1 MNLDIEQGKLH
12 IKKRSIQEWMVLVLF
27 LTPFITSFLTEF
39 IGLPSFLRY
48 IVDVILVCFGV
59 MLITKRYFIVNHKL
73 KPFLVIIF
81 GFLAY
86 VTLVYLFNYQS
97 VFYFLWGIRNTFR
110 FYLAFVVFALF
121 LSEEEAQNIFKILD
135 ILFWI
140 DFALVILQFTFLD
153 VAQDQLGGI
162 FGISLNT
169 NGYTLIFLS
178 IVISRTLLLTFDG
191 KSSVVLC
198 IAKCF
203 ASLLIA
209 AMAEIKMFILMFI
222 ILMVLTMGMTRFTKR
237 KFLILIF
244 ASLAV
249 WLSYIVLTD
258 IFSEFSG
265 FLSFERLFDSAT
277 RENYSNNR
285 DLNRLSAVYMLA
297 KNYITDIPQQLF
309 GMGIGNC
316 DTSDLA
322 IFNSTYYQNHSYL
335 HYTWFA
341 SAMSFLETGIIG
353 MLIYLSFFATC
364 FINSLKQIIQHKGNI
379 LFCKMAMILS
389 IVSVILFVYNQSI
402 RIESGYMVYFVL
414 ALPFL
419 ANQNVDIESMGGK

>member
-121 LSEEEAQNIFKILD
+121 LSEEEAHNIFKILD

-364 FINSLKQIIQHKGNI
+364 FISSLKQIIQRKGNM